1 MKSLM
6 KTLSL
11 LLAICLMLSLAAC
24 VPISTNS
31 TNPCTEKTTLPTE
44 SSQPTESSPAIPEDT
59 TSSTEG
65 TVVTEPT
72 ISPTAPSEEA
82 TTPAEEATSPTGSSE
97 TEPTEIPVQYPL
109 SYADETA
116 TITITREWFENAW
129 CYIAHLQFTDYT
141 RFGTACANGVYDNGF
156 ETTSHAAQ
164 RLGAIFTVNGCCSAP
179 FLDYPVIRSGVLCNG
194 SGRNLWVPAVYSS
207 TTGLLQSAW
216 ETGGT
221 DGIAGVTIDELVE
234 TGAATDTFS
243 FGPPILTNGS
253 VVSNSDDSRAQRN
266 FIGTNG
272 NPGDI
277 WIVIS
282 EGRYLDGESAGLTYS
297 QCARLLAE
305 KGCTFGVPLDGGGS
319 CTMVFQ
325 GEVLNS
331 AKGRERSLVDFVYF
345 K

>member
-1 MKSLM
+1 MKSLK

-11 LLAICLMLSLAAC
+11 LLALCLVFALTAC
-24 VPISTNS
+24 IPSSNDPTTPSTS
-31 TNPCTEKTTLPTE
+31 ETASPTDP
-44 SSQPTESSPAIPEDT
+44 SQPPEDETTIPEES
-59 TSSTEG
+59 TSSTE
-65 TVVTEPT
+65 VTEP
-72 ISPTAPSEEA
+72 A
-82 TTPAEEATSPTGSSE
+82 TEPTSPTDGTTASTEESIPPTESGE
-97 TEPTEIPVQYPL
+97 TEPTEPAIQYPL
-109 SYADETA
+109 SYSDESA
-116 TITITREWFENAW
+116 TITITREWFEDAW
-129 CYIAHLQFTDYT
+129 CYIAHLQFSDYT
-141 RFGTACANGVYDNGF
+141 LFGTACANGAYDNGY
-156 ETTSHAAQ
+156 ETTSSAAQ
-164 RLGAIFTVNGCCSAP
+164 RLGATFAVNGCCSAP

-216 ETGGT
+216 ETDGT

-234 TGAATDTFS
+234 TGAVTDTFS
-243 FGPPILTNGS
+243 FGPPILANGT
-253 VVSNSDDSRAQRN
+253 VVAGSDDSRAQRN

-277 WIVIS
+277 WIIIS
-282 EGRYLDGESAGLTYS
+282 EGRYMDGESAGLTYR
-297 QCARLLAE
+297 QCARLLVE

-331 AKGRERSLVDFVYF
+331 AAGRERSLVDFVYF

>member
-1 MKSLM
+1 MKTLK

-11 LLAICLMLSLAAC
+11 LLALCLVFALAAC
-24 VPISTNS
+24 IPTSNDPTTPSTSETASPTEPVRPPEDETIIPDESTGPTEATDPTTEPTSSTDGTTAPTEESVP
-31 TNPCTEKTTLPTE
+31 PTE
-44 SSQPTESSPAIPEDT
+44 S
-59 TSSTEG
+59 G
-65 TVVTEPT
+65 
-72 ISPTAPSEEA
+72 
-82 TTPAEEATSPTGSSE
+82 E
-97 TEPTEIPVQYPL
+97 TEPTEPAVQYPL
-109 SYADETA
+109 SYSDESA
-116 TITITREWFENAW
+116 TITITKEWFEDAW
-129 CYIAHLQFTDYT
+129 CYIAHLQFSDYT
-141 RFGTACANGVYDNGF
+141 RFGTACANGAYDNGY
-156 ETTSHAAQ
+156 ETTSSAAQ
-164 RLGAIFTVNGCCSAP
+164 RLGAIFAVNGCCSAP

-221 DGIAGVTIDELVE
+221 EGIAGVTIDELVE
-234 TGAATDTFS
+234 TGAVTDTFS
-243 FGPPILTNGS
+243 FGPPILTNGT
-253 VVSNSDDSRAQRN
+253 VVTNSDDSRAQRN

-272 NPGDI
+272 DPGDI

-282 EGRYLDGESAGLTYS
+282 EGRYMDGESAGLTYS

-305 KGCTFGVPLDGGGS
+305 KGCFFGVPLDGGGS

-331 AKGRERSLVDFVYF
+331 AAGRERSLVDFVYF

>member
-1 MKSLM
+1 MKSLK

-11 LLAICLMLSLAAC
+11 LLALCLVFTLAAC
-24 VPISTNS
+24 IPNQTDPTDPST
-31 TNPCTEKTTLPTE
+31 
-44 SSQPTESSPAIPEDT
+44 
-59 TSSTEG
+59 
-65 TVVTEPT
+65 
-72 ISPTAPSEEA
+72 
-82 TTPAEEATSPTGSSE
+82 EATSPTEEASVPTESNPTAPTETVSPTTGETNTDPTTAPTVSPEEFTDPTEDTTAPTESGE
-97 TEPTEIPVQYPL
+97 TEPTDPPTQFPL
-109 SYADETA
+109 SYSDSSA
-116 TITITREWFENAW
+116 TITITKEWFEDAW
-129 CYIAHLQFTDYT
+129 CYIAHLQFSDYT
-141 RFGTACANGVYDNGF
+141 RFGTECANGAYDNGY
-156 ETTSHAAQ
+156 ETTSNAAQ
-164 RLGAIFTVNGCCSAP
+164 RLGAIFAVNGCCSAP

-234 TGAATDTFS
+234 TGAVTDIFS
-243 FGPPILTNGS
+243 FGPPILANGT
-253 VVSNSDDSRAQRN
+253 VVAGSDDSRAQRN

-277 WIVIS
+277 WIIIS
-282 EGRYLDGESAGLTYS
+282 EGRYMDGESAGLTYS

-331 AKGRERSLVDFVYF
+331 AAGRERSLVDFVYF

>member
-1 MKSLM
+1 MKSM
-6 KTLSL
+6 KKTLSL
-11 LLAICLMLSLAAC
+11 LLAFCLVFALAAC
-24 VPISTNS
+24 VPIGNDP
-31 TNPCTEKTTLPTE
+31 TNPSTSETTSPTDPVQSPEVETTIPEESTGSTETTEATAPTTVPTSPAEDPTAPAEDATTPTE
-44 SSQPTESSPAIPEDT
+44 AE
-59 TSSTEG
+59 
-65 TVVTEPT
+65 VTEPT
-72 ISPTAPSEEA
+72 
-82 TTPAEEATSPTGSSE
+82 
-97 TEPTEIPVQYPL
+97 EPPIQFPL
-109 SYADETA
+109 SYSDNSA
-116 TITITREWFENAW
+116 TITITREWFEDAW

-141 RFGTACANGVYDNGF
+141 RFGTECANGAYDNGY
-156 ETTSHAAQ
+156 ETTSSAAQ
-164 RLGAIFTVNGCCSAP
+164 RLGAIFAVNGCCSAP

-234 TGAATDTFS
+234 TGAVTDTFS
-243 FGPPILTNGS
+243 FGPPILANGT
-253 VVSNSDDSRAQRN
+253 VVAGSDDSRAQRN

-277 WIVIS
+277 WIIIS
-282 EGRYLDGESAGLTYS
+282 EGRYMDGESAGLTYS

-305 KGCTFGVPLDGGGS
+305 KGCTFGVPLDGGDS

-331 AKGRERSLVDFVYF
+331 AAGRERSLVDFVYF